1 MFSEFKSEHFL
12 TQLLFK
18 VCVLHNIEI
27 MGKIKFLAFLLLL
40 GIILYYCGKPSPMK
54 SLQNDLSKIGSQK
67 KSKEEET
74 QNQEEETTIEE
85 ETSSIT
91 DDVSK
96 KIKEKV
102 ESSVLETIQEKVFG
116 NKPKQGENNDGGTL
130 DEYIPFSKLNTGIV
144 RHKAFILNYREE
156 YEQASWVLHRLD
168 KEAMDGRE
176 ARSNEFIEDPLVE
189 TGSAHTRDY
198 SRSGYDRGHL
208 CPAADF
214 KHNKEL
220 QDETFYMSN
229 MSPQNPDFNRGIW
242 SNLEDKIRRWVV
254 DRENL
259 IILTGPILQKGLET
273 IGKSNKIAVP
283 QAFYKI
289 VYDIEQE
296 QAIAFLISN
305 EGSSKSIK
313 SFVVSIDYIE
323 KLTSI
328 DFFEKLPDDL
338 EQKIESKVNLNG
350 WF

>member
-1 MFSEFKSEHFL
+1 
-12 TQLLFK
+12 
-18 VCVLHNIEI
+18 
-27 MGKIKFLAFLLLL
+27 MGKIKFLFFLLIL
-40 GIILYYCGKPSPMK
+40 GLFLYYWGKPSPIK
-54 SLQNDLSKIGSQK
+54 SLQNDLAKIGSQK
-67 KSKEEET
+67 KSKEKEAL
-74 QNQEEETTIEE
+74 NQEEETTNEE
-85 ETSSIT
+85 ETSSFT

-144 RHKAFILNYREE
+144 RHKAFVLNYREE
-156 YEQASWVLHRLD
+156 YEQASWVLHRLE
-168 KEAMDGRE
+168 KEAVDGRE

-242 SNLEDKIRRWVV
+242 SNLEDKIRHWVIN
-254 DRENL
+254 RKQL
-259 IILTGPILQKGLET
+259 IIVTGPVLKNGLQT
-273 IGKSNKIAVP
+273 IGKNNLIAVP
-283 QAFYKI
+283 KSFYKI
-289 VYDIEQE
+289 VYDPETDE
-296 QAIAFLISN
+296 AIAFLIPN
-305 EGSSKSIK
+305 EGSTKSIK
-313 SFVVSIDYIE
+313 SFAVSINTIE

-328 DFFEKLPDDL
+328 DFFAKLPDDL
-338 EQKIESKVNLNG
+338 EQKIETNVKIED